1 MPTWEHRLEALVQ
14 AVSTVGA
21 DLSLPAILQRLVEAA
36 CELTDATFGALG
48 VLDEDAEQL
57 SEFVAVGVDDAT
69 RHAIGDLPSGRG
81 VLGVL
86 ISDPRPLRLDRLEK
100 HSASVGF
107 PPGHPPMTTFLGVP
121 VCVRGKV
128 FGNLYLTEKRSGA
141 VFDEVDEALVE
152 RLAAAAGIAI
162 ENARL
167 HARVRELALLSDRER
182 IARDLHDKVI
192 QRLFATGLALEGIS
206 RLARR
211 PEVAAGI
218 ERAVSDLDD
227 TIREIRT
234 TIFDLGQC
242 RVPSDITD
250 ALSALVEE
258 FSATLGFRPALE
270 ADLQGASIPAS
281 LAEHLLGS
289 AREALANVAR
299 HARATAVSMQVRMD
313 DGELTLEVSD
323 DGQGLPERHPE
334 RARLNGHGLRNL
346 AARADALGGTFRI
359 RSPESGG
366 TVLTWTVPVPK
377 G

>member
-1 MPTWEHRLEALVQ
+1 MERRLEALVR

-36 CELTDATFGALG
+36 CELADATYGALG
-48 VLDEDAEQL
+48 VLDDDGEGL
-57 SEFVAVGVDDAT
+57 SEFVTVGVDEAT
-69 RHAIGDLPSGRG
+69 RRAIGELPSGRG

-86 ISDPRPLRLDRLEK
+86 ISDPRPLRLDRLDD
-100 HSASVGF
+100 HPASVGF
-107 PPGHPPMTTFLGVP
+107 PSGHPTMTTFLGVP

-128 FGNLYLTEKRSGA
+128 FGNLYLTDKRSGTA
-141 VFDEVDEALVE
+141 FDETDELLVE

-206 RLARR
+206 RLAQR
-211 PEVAAGI
+211 PEVAAGL
-218 ERAVSDLDD
+218 ERAVSDLDE

-242 RVPSDITD
+242 RVPSDIVD
-250 ALSALVEE
+250 ALEALVDEL
-258 FSATLGFRPALE
+258 SVTLGFRPSLE
-270 ADLQGASIPAS
+270 VDLQGASVPAS
-281 LAEHLLGS
+281 LADHLLGS

-299 HARATAVSMQVRMD
+299 HAQATAVTVSARMEQ
-313 DGELTLEVSD
+313 GELTLEVTD
-323 DGQGLPERHPE
+323 DGRGLPERHPD
-334 RARLNGHGLRNL
+334 RPRPSGHGLRNL
-346 AARADALGGTFRI
+346 AARAEALGGTFHI
-359 RSPESGG
+359 RSPGSGG